1 MRFSQGALNGG
12 TPTPPRDG
20 LGCALAA
27 LSCQQELAGSGFSIY
42 RKTYGGPQMSRL
54 ETPPSGR
61 GLLVGVALAGG
72 HRRRIFE
79 GNRSALHEF
88 AAGSC
93 YVRSFSEAYRAD
105 AETEFDFFL
114 LEISRPALRH
124 AFDEL
129 GLADAEGL
137 SFAPGAADPVLAHLA
152 GALVPALA
160 APQRVTPLFLDQ
172 VACAMQSHLAARY
185 HGGPPRSGGGGGG
198 LPRRVL
204 MRAKELLD
212 SHLDGQVLIGDVA
225 AACGLSRSAFIRG
238 FKTATGATPYQWLL
252 GRRVERARDLLLNS
266 SLPLADVASCCRLS
280 DQSHMTRTVT
290 RLAGA
295 APGAWRRG

>member
-1 MRFSQGALNGG
+1 MRFSQGALKEGA
-12 TPTPPRDG
+12 PPPPRDG

-27 LSCQQELAGSGFSIY
+27 LSCQQELVGSGFTIY
-42 RKTYGGPQMSRL
+42 RKTYGGPDMSRL

-61 GLLVGVALAGG
+61 GILVGVALSGG

-79 GNRSALHEF
+79 GNRSAVHEF
-88 AAGSC
+88 TAGSC

-137 SFAPGAADPVLAHLA
+137 SFSPGGADPVLAHLA

-160 APQRVTPLFLDQ
+160 APDRVTPLFLDQ

-185 HGGPPRSGGGGGG
+185 HGGPPRRGGGGGG
-198 LPRRVL
+198 LSRRVL
-204 MRAKELLD
+204 ARAKDLLE
-212 SHLDGQVLIGDVA
+212 SRLDGDVLIGEVA
-225 AACGLSRSAFIRG
+225 SACGLSRSAFIRG
-238 FKTATGATPYQWLL
+238 FKAATGATPYQWML

-266 SLPLADVASCCRLS
+266 HLPLADVAVCCGFS
-280 DQSHMTRTVT
+280 DQSHMTRTFT
-290 RLAGA
+290 RLTGA
-295 APGAWRRG
+295 SPGAWRRG